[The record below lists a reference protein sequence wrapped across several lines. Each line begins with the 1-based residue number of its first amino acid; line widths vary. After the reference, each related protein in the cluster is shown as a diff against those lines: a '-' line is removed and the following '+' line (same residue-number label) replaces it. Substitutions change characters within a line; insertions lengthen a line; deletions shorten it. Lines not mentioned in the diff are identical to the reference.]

1 MRTEREGDKGII
13 PGQVQTQ
20 AQPPIGATSPP
31 TISIEAMPPPGRH
44 FGFYLAEN
52 LFVEVEIFE
61 PDTAPT
67 ARLRPLGADQKGID
81 LNDGAYA
88 RLSARRVG
96 FGARLPLPAGSPSA
110 AFGLPTPLLA
120 PRRPG

>member
-1 MRTEREGDKGII
+1 MRTNRKRGKGII
-13 PGQVQTQ
+13 PGQAQ
-20 AQPPIGATSPP
+20 APIGATLPP
-31 TISIEAMPPPGRH
+31 TISIEATPPPSRH

-67 ARLRPLGADQKGID
+67 ARLRQLGADQKGID
-81 LNDGAYA
+81 LNDGGYA

-96 FGARLPLPAGSPSA
+96 FGARLPAGSPSA
-110 AFGLPTPLLA
+110 AFALPTALLA